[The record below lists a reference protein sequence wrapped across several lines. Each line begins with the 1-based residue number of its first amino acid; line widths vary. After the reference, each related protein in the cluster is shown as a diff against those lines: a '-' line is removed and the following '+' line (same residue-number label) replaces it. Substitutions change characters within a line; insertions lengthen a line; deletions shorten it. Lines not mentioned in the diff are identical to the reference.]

1 MVARISQCSG
11 DELFLL
17 ISELQKMT
25 ASSSMPT
32 LEVSNA
38 IRRLT
43 MEETRDLMFQMGV
56 PLNVLKDIAEE
67 FKGEYRKQNFAQMW
81 LDMKPDASWEK
92 LVAGLRKINKNAL
105 AVEIESDRQIKAA
118 RAGDTSLLK
127 PAVDPVQPTDPRVE
141 EAKENIERL
150 EKEFSDIKFE
160 TKRSLAMK
168 EKEDSVFLDRFRDHL
183 LDLPVSKKQI
193 HVRFFTAN
201 EEEIFEAETIR
212 KLFVILGRYCN
223 YFNYEIIFHVVKRF
237 CYELNDRMMSYRDS
251 LTSFEK
257 ATTVDVYL
265 CAISARPGGG
275 VSKGF
280 IQMTTKINKL
290 PSACTL
296 YEIRELKE
304 AIEEE
309 ASLYSFATYID
320 APGKG
325 SIQVVLHVHVEVGW
339 MVGVVF
345 TLDFRRKHLLTDVTV
360 DEKDLREYLV
370 S

>member
-1 MVARISQCSG
+1 MA
-11 DELFLL
+11 
-17 ISELQKMT
+17 
-25 ASSSMPT
+25 ASSNMPT

-56 PLNVLKDIAEE
+56 PLNILEDIADE
-67 FKGEYRKQNFAQMW
+67 FKGEHRKQNFVQMW
-81 LDMKPDASWEK
+81 LDMNPDASWEK
-92 LVAGLRKINKNAL
+92 LVAGLRKINKNTL
-105 AVEIESDRQIKAA
+105 AAEIECDRQIKAA
-118 RAGDTSLLK
+118 RAGDTSLPK
-127 PAVDPVQPTDPRVE
+127 PAVDLVQPTDPRVE

-160 TKRSLAMK
+160 TKRSLAKK

-265 CAISARPGGG
+265 CAISARPGGEI
-275 VSKGF
+275 SQGF
-280 IQMTTKINKL
+280 IRMTVKINKP
-290 PSACTL
+290 PSQCTL
-296 YEIRELKE
+296 YEIREIKE
-304 AIEEE
+304 AIAEK
-309 ASLYSFATYID
+309 ASLEAYSMYIET
-320 APGKG
+320 PGEG
-325 SIQVVLHVHVEVGW
+325 SVQVVLYVHEEVGW

-345 TLDFRRKHLLTDVTV
+345 TLDFRRRHLLTDVTV

>member
-1 MVARISQCSG
+1 MA
-11 DELFLL
+11 
-17 ISELQKMT
+17 
-25 ASSSMPT
+25 ASSNIMPT

-56 PLNVLKDIAEE
+56 PLNILKDIADE
-67 FKGEYRKQNFAQMW
+67 FKGEHRKQNFVQMW
-81 LDMKPDASWEK
+81 LDMNPDASWEK

-105 AVEIESDRQIKAA
+105 AAEIECDRQIKAA
-118 RAGDTSLLK
+118 RAGDTSLPK

-141 EAKENIERL
+141 KAKENIERL
-150 EKEFSDIKFE
+150 ETEFSDIKSA
-160 TKRSLAMK
+160 TKKSLAKK
-168 EKEDSVFLDRFRDHL
+168 EKEDSDFLETFRDHL

-201 EEEIFEAETIR
+201 EEAILEAETIQ
-212 KLFVILGRYCN
+212 KLFIILGRYCN

-237 CYELNDRMMSYRDS
+237 CYALKGRMLKYRDS

-275 VSKGF
+275 VSEGF
-280 IQMTTKINKL
+280 IQMTAKINK
-290 PSACTL
+290 PSSECTL

-309 ASLYSFATYID
+309 SSLEAYATYID
-320 APGKG
+320 APGRG
-325 SIQVVLHVHVEVGW
+325 SVQVVLHVHEEVGW

-345 TLDFRRKHLLTDVTV
+345 TLDFRRRHLLTDVTV

>member
-1 MVARISQCSG
+1 MA
-11 DELFLL
+11 
-17 ISELQKMT
+17 
-25 ASSSMPT
+25 ASSNMPT

-56 PLNVLKDIAEE
+56 PLNILKDIADE
-67 FKGEYRKQNFAQMW
+67 FKGEHRKQNFVQMW
-81 LDMKPDASWEK
+81 LDMNPDASWEK

-105 AVEIESDRQIKAA
+105 AAEIECDRQIKAA
-118 RAGDTSLLK
+118 RAGDSSLPK
-127 PAVDPVQPTDPRVE
+127 PAVDLVQPTDPRVE
-141 EAKENIERL
+141 KAKENIERL

-160 TKRSLAMK
+160 TKRSLAK
-168 EKEDSVFLDRFRDHL
+168 REKEDSVFLDRFRDHL

-212 KLFVILGRYCN
+212 KLFIILGRYCN

-237 CYELNDRMMSYRDS
+237 CYELNDRMTSYRDS

-257 ATTVDVYL
+257 ATTVDIYL
-265 CAISARPGGG
+265 CAISARPGGEI
-275 VSKGF
+275 SQGF
-280 IQMTTKINKL
+280 IRMTMKINK
-290 PSACTL
+290 PSSECTL
-296 YEIRELKE
+296 YEIRELNE
-304 AIEEE
+304 SIEEK
-309 ASLYSFATYID
+309 ASLQSFATYIHD
-320 APGKG
+320 PGKG
-325 SIQVVLHVHVEVGW
+325 SVQVVLHVHEEVGW

-345 TLDFRRKHLLTDVTV
+345 TLVFRRRHLLTDVTV
-360 DEKDLREYLV
+360 DEKDLGEYLV

>member
-1 MVARISQCSG
+1 MA
-11 DELFLL
+11 
-17 ISELQKMT
+17 
-25 ASSSMPT
+25 ASSNMPT

-56 PLNVLKDIAEE
+56 PLNILEDIADE
-67 FKGEYRKQNFAQMW
+67 FKGERRKQNFVQMW
-81 LDMKPDASWEK
+81 LDMNPDASWEK
-92 LVAGLRKINKNAL
+92 LVAGLRKIDKNAL
-105 AVEIESDRQIKAA
+105 AAEIECDRQIKAA
-118 RAGDTSLLK
+118 RAGDTSLPK
-127 PAVDPVQPTDPRVE
+127 PAVDLVQPTDPRVE

-150 EKEFSDIKFE
+150 EKEFSDIKYD
-160 TKRSLAMK
+160 TKKSLAKK
-168 EKEDSVFLDRFRDHL
+168 EKEDSDFFDRFRDHL

-237 CYELNDRMMSYRDS
+237 CYELNDRMTSYRDS

-265 CAISARPGGG
+265 CAISARPGGEI
-275 VSKGF
+275 SQGF
-280 IQMTTKINKL
+280 IRMTVKINK
-290 PSACTL
+290 PSSECTL

-304 AIEEE
+304 AVEEK
-309 ASLYSFATYID
+309 ASLESFATYID

-325 SIQVVLHVHVEVGW
+325 SVQVVLHVHEEVGW
-339 MVGVVF
+339 MMGVVF
-345 TLDFRRKHLLTDVTV
+345 TLDFRRRHLLTDVTV

>member
-1 MVARISQCSG
+1 MAA
-11 DELFLL
+11 
-17 ISELQKMT
+17 
-25 ASSSMPT
+25 ASNMPT

-56 PLNVLKDIAEE
+56 PLNILEDIVDEC
-67 FKGEYRKQNFAQMW
+67 KGERRKQNFVQMW
-81 LDMKPDASWEK
+81 LDMNPDASWEK

-105 AVEIESDRQIKAA
+105 ATEIECDRQIKAA
-118 RAGDTSLLK
+118 HAGDTSLPK

-141 EAKENIERL
+141 KAKGNIERL
-150 EKEFSDIKFE
+150 EKEFSDIKSE
-160 TKRSLAMK
+160 AKRSLEKK
-168 EKEDSVFLDRFRDHL
+168 EKEDSVFFNRFRDHL
-183 LDLPVSKKQI
+183 LDLPVSKKKI

-201 EEEIFEAETIR
+201 EEEIFEAKTIR
-212 KLFVILGRYCN
+212 KLFIILGRYCN

-237 CYELNDRMMSYRDS
+237 CYALKGRMLKYRDS
-251 LTSFEK
+251 LTTFEK
-257 ATTVDVYL
+257 ATTIDVYL
-265 CAISARPGGG
+265 CAISARPGGR
-275 VSKGF
+275 VSEGF
-280 IQMTTKINKL
+280 IQMTAKINKL
-290 PSACTL
+290 PSECTL

-309 ASLYSFATYID
+309 ASLEYFATYIHD
-320 APGKG
+320 PGKG
-325 SIQVVLHVHVEVGW
+325 SVQVVLYVHEEVGW

-345 TLDFRRKHLLTDVTV
+345 TLDFRRRHLLTDVTV